1 MGDRVAV
8 LITDR
13 HEVDRYNLPANEIA
27 VQPRLFAF
35 MGIDKYL
42 GKLAFPLKDIPAEH
56 AVLRCAVL
64 ACNRC
69 VSHRCSS
76 TGHCHEP
83 RSTGQAAEK
92 LASFS
97 HCVPQIEYRLDS
109 SRF

>member
-13 HEVDRYNLPANEIA
+13 HEVDRYNLPATEIS

-35 MGIDKYL
+35 MGVDKHL

-56 AVLRCAVL
+56 AVIRCGVL
-64 ACNRC
+64 ACT
-69 VSHRCSS
+69 VASATAAAAPVIATSPAALVKP
-76 TGHCHEP
+76 P
-83 RSTGQAAEK
+83 RNLRRSVIVYPK
-92 LASFS
+92 
-97 HCVPQIEYRLDS
+97 IEYRSDS